1 MKRKIFEVV
10 KLKNEDM
17 ATILEVDK
25 DSYKVEV
32 VGKDG
37 KIKQITEINED
48 DIDEVIIAKQ
58 VKKVTFTKDK

>member
-48 DIDEVIIAKQ
+48 DIDEVIIAK
-58 VKKVTFTKDK
+58 

>member
-32 VGKDG
+32 VGKDS

-48 DIDEVIIAKQ
+48 DIDEVIIAK
-58 VKKVTFTKDK
+58 